1 MGGHPKCSIR
11 EEDKD
16 CTTGVADKLYPSIW
30 LSPAYVGESASRMLR
45 RTCELFEQ
53 TPASGLNYGQ
63 NISIFIRDGCPSKEI
78 ADSQFQRYSPTL
90 LPEKAPMKA
99 TQSKN
104 AVKIG
109 EAPEKGSGPPKEMRA
124 VSFSESYAVGESEKG
139 EWAYVHFTGPD
150 AYEVTA
156 IAAVAGALT
165 LVEEIDDLKPR
176 AGVLT
181 PAYAFH
187 GSTWVDRIQE
197 RGFANTGHRRMKWT
211 VHDGKPPE
219 SKLNTAIQK
228 KRKDRKEYRV
238 ES

>member
-63 NISIFIRDGCPSKEI
+63 NISIFIRDGCPSEEH
-78 ADSQFQRYSPTL
+78 AFSQLQRFPPVL
-90 LPEKAPMKA
+90 LPNKAPLKA
-99 TQSKN
+99 TQLRN

-109 EAPEKGSGPPKEMRA
+109 EAPEKGSGPPIEMRA
-124 VSFSESYAVGESEKG
+124 ISGSESYAVGEGENG
-139 EWAYVHFTGPD
+139 EWAYVHFTAPD

-165 LVEEIDDLKPR
+165 
-176 AGVLT
+176 
-181 PAYAFH
+181 
-187 GSTWVDRIQE
+187 
-197 RGFANTGHRRMKWT
+197 
-211 VHDGKPPE
+211 
-219 SKLNTAIQK
+219 
-228 KRKDRKEYRV
+228 
-238 ES
+238 